1 MHNKKKPYVYACP
14 RSVNPPGIEVGDLC
28 ILIEELCKD
37 FTERTKI
44 ELLAAGYFV
53 WKGLSKVTF
62 LIKERHLFSKK

>member
-1 MHNKKKPYVYACP
+1 
-14 RSVNPPGIEVGDLC
+14 VNPPGIEVGDLC

-53 WKGLSKVTF
+53 WKGLSKVIF
-62 LIKERHLFSKK
+62 